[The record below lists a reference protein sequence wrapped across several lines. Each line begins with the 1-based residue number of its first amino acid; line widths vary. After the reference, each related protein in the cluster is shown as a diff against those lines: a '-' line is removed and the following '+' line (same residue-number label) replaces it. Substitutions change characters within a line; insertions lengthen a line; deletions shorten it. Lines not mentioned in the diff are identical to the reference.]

1 MRMANGK
8 AAPVADSVSTT
19 RADDAPDAT
28 LTAMVY
34 AQMPYAAALGL
45 QLVAIT
51 TEQVVGL
58 ADWAPER
65 TTTGGVAHG
74 GFLMAC
80 ADAVGAI
87 AAFANLPAGAA
98 GTITIESKTNFFGP
112 VRGGTVRL
120 RATPVHVGGTT
131 VVVQTDV
138 VDDRDRLVCRTTQTQ
153 LALAAKKVGVS

>member
-1 MRMANGK
+1 MQVVREKATAN
-8 AAPVADSVSTT
+8 SVGTVD
-19 RADDAPDAT
+19 AAPDAA
-28 LTAMVY
+28 LTALVH

-45 QLVAIT
+45 RMVVIDR
-51 TEQVVGL
+51 EQVVGL

-87 AAFANLPAGAA
+87 AAFRNLPAGAV
-98 GTITIESKTNFFGP
+98 GTITIESKTNFLGP

-120 RATPVHVGGTT
+120 RATPVHIGGTT

-138 VDDRDRLVCRTTQTQ
+138 IDDRDRLVCRTTQTQ
-153 LALAAKKVGVS
+153 LVLAPTEVAAP